1 MKRLRKDKK
10 NVFANIDAKDTTD
23 NKTFWQTIK
32 TFFSD
37 KTLVSDQNTLTN
49 NDEIISHYENIAKTF
64 SDFFSNV
71 VKDLNLKFDESFLN
85 QNLGLIENPA
95 LRDLKR
101 YKNHPSIKGIERNVK
116 KRNFSFSLATFTD
129 IEKQLRNL
137 NPKKSGQDADIPTS

>member
-1 MKRLRKDKK
+1 MKRLQKDKK

-23 NKTFWQTIK
+23 NKSSWQTVK

-64 SDFFSNV
+64 NDFFSNV
-71 VKDLNLKFDESFLN
+71 VKDLNLKFDESFVN
-85 QNLGLIENPA
+85 QNLDLIENPA

-116 KRNFSFSLATFTD
+116 REIFLSALQLSL
-129 IEKQLRNL
+129 I
-137 NPKKSGQDADIPTS
+137 